1 MEQQLD
7 VGNSTIYSI
16 QKKPTKYLNK
26 PKKLVPLNQT
36 ELKKHTALH
45 TAKTKNGSLPS

>member
-26 PKKLVPLNQT
+26 SKNSVPTNQT
-36 ELKKHTALH
+36 KLKKHTALH

>member
-7 VGNSTIYSI
+7 VGNSAIYSI
-16 QKKPTKYLNK
+16 QKNLRNIQTNQ
-26 PKKLVPLNQT
+26 KKLVPLNQT

-45 TAKTKNGSLPS
+45 TVKTKNGSLPS